1 MTEEKKPADGR
12 PEENGREEEM
22 RQDENV
28 NKQPETAADG
38 GVPAEPAAATPASR
52 TAPGG
57 TGAVLPT
64 KAAEDD
70 ARSWGDREEDHDAWL
85 KEQKPP
91 HWG

>member
-1 MTEEKKPADGR
+1 MTKEQKPADGR
-12 PEENGREEEM
+12 PEDNGREEDM

-28 NKQPETAADG
+28 NGQQVTAADG
-38 GVPAEPAAATPASR
+38 DVPAGPAEGTPVSR
-52 TAPGG
+52 TAPAG

-70 ARSWGDREEDHDAWL
+70 ARSWGDRDDDHDAWL